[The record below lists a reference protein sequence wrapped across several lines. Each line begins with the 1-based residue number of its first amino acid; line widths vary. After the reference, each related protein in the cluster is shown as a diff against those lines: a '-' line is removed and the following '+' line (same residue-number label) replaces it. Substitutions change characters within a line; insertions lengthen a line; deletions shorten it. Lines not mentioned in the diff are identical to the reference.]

1 MLSQNKFSTV
11 YVNKFTFIQL
21 DERKVK
27 KEYFKGQQNSKKI
40 SNAKSS
46 KGKSL
51 NNDEVVPMI
60 DNEVPKP
67 LLRSRKENLRTS
79 NTSKPRKKSE
89 TE

>member
-27 KEYFKGQQNSKKI
+27 KEYFKGQQNTKKI
-40 SNAKSS
+40 SNEKSS
-46 KGKSL
+46 KVKSL
-51 NNDEVVPMI
+51 NDDEVVPMI

-67 LLRSRKENLRTS
+67 LLRSEKRKFKDQQHIKAQE
-79 NTSKPRKKSE
+79 KE
-89 TE
+89 